1 MQTRSLTRRAVMRI
15 GAAGVTGAAAASLH
29 RKGTVQGQDAPG
41 MPPAVMT
48 DGYAGG
54 GTVPTPTGDAQ
65 FSLAVFARDPGNG
78 AAVAIP
84 GALQLE
90 DTSDPANPVTMTSE
104 ELTSYSAF
112 STSLPNARQVTGWAK
127 VNGSGPYPFLLQV
140 EDTAAIGDAA
150 DTLNLVFGEAA
161 LPFLPGDGGK
171 ACDCGGFSY
180 SLRGTVAT
188 GDLVRFEIA

>member
-1 MQTRSLTRRAVMRI
+1 
-15 GAAGVTGAAAASLH
+15 
-29 RKGTVQGQDAPG
+29 

-54 GTVPTPTGDAQ
+54 GTVPTLTGEAQ
-65 FSLAVFARDPGNG
+65 FSLAVFARERGEG
-78 AAVAIP
+78 TATTIS

-90 DTSDPANPVTMTSE
+90 DTSGPANPVTMTSD

-112 STSLPNARQVTGWAK
+112 STSPPNARQVTGWVK

-140 EDTAAIGDAA
+140 EDTIAIGEAA
-150 DTLNLVFGEAA
+150 DTFNLVFGEAV
-161 LPFLPGDGGK
+161 LPFLPGDGDK
-171 ACDCGGFSY
+171 ARDRGGFTS

-188 GDLVRFEIA
+188 GDLMRFEIG

>member
-1 MQTRSLTRRAVMRI
+1 MIRVGAV
-15 GAAGVTGAAAASLH
+15 GVTSVAATRLH
-29 RKGTVQGQDAPG
+29 RNAMGHGRSAPE

-65 FSLAVFARDPGNG
+65 FSLAVFAREPGDG
-78 AAVAIP
+78 TAATIS
-84 GALQLE
+84 GSLQLE
-90 DTSDPANPVTMTSE
+90 DMSDPANPVMMTSD

-140 EDTAAIGDAA
+140 EDTVGIGEAA
-150 DTLNLVFGEAA
+150 DTFNLVFGEAA

-171 ACDCGGFSY
+171 ACDCGGFTY

-188 GDLVRFEIA
+188 GDLMRFEIA